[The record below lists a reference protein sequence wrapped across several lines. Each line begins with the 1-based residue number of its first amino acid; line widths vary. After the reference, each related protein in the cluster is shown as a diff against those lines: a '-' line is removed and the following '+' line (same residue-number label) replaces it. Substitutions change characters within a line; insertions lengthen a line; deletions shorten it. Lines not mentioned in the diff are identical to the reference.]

1 MISEISGYLSGL
13 AILASFVPYIRDT
26 FFGET
31 KPERMSWLIWSII
44 GAISFFSQFAKGAS
58 YSLLMTGAQTIGDLF
73 IFVIA
78 IKYGVGGFVKRDV
91 IAIIGVGISLFLWYL
106 TKEASLALLIVIFI
120 DAIGALLT
128 VIKSY
133 KNPETET
140 ISAWVLTFIGG
151 FLGCIAVGKI
161 NFILLAFPAYVCLAS
176 LSILLAIKLGF
187 ESKASSVS
195 T

>member
-13 AILASFVPYIRDT
+13 AILASFIPYIRDT

-44 GAISFFSQFAKGAS
+44 GSISFFSQFAKGAS

-91 IAIIGVGISLFLWYL
+91 IAIIGAGISLFLWYL
-106 TKEASLALLIVIFI
+106 TKEASIALLIVIFI

-140 ISAWVLTFIGG
+140 VSAWVLTFIGG

-161 NFILLAFPAYVCLAS
+161 SFILLAFPVYVCLAS

-187 ESKASSVS
+187 ENRASSTS